1 VSIPRGEPV
10 SVRIAPSVLS
20 ADFAALGRD
29 VRMVADAGADWI
41 HVDVMDGRFV
51 PNISIGIPVVAALAR
66 ISRLPLDVHLMI
78 VEPETYVDAFVD
90 AGAASVSV
98 HVEATHHLHRL
109 VHRIRQAGARP
120 GVAINPATPLDA
132 LADIAPDLDIVILM
146 SVNPGFGGQAFIE
159 RSYDRLRRL
168 RDLLDRTGS
177 SATITVDGGVDPA
190 RAEAVVEAGGDVL
203 VAGAAVFAAPDP
215 AEAIAALRTAGQRG
229 WQARSGR

>member
-1 VSIPRGEPV
+1 M

-20 ADFAALGRD
+20 ADFAALGDD
-29 VRMVADAGADWI
+29 VRMVAAGGADWI

-51 PNISIGIPVVAALAR
+51 PNISIGIPVVSALAR
-66 ISRLPLDVHLMI
+66 VSPLPLDVHLMI
-78 VEPETYVDAFVD
+78 VEPEAYVDAFVE
-90 AGAASVSV
+90 AGAASLSV

-120 GVAINPATPLDA
+120 GVAINPATSLDT

-146 SVNPGFGGQAFIE
+146 SVNPGFGGQTFIE
-159 RSYDRLRRL
+159 RSYERLRRL

-177 SATITVDGGVDPA
+177 RATITVDGGVDPA

-215 AEAIAALRTAGQRG
+215 AAAIAALRTAGERG
-229 WQARSGR
+229 WQARSRR